1 MYVILFKKSG
11 NVLDSN
17 PNDYENS
24 PKYNPGEFSS
34 WWKVWLSH
42 LVLLVKLALK
52 NKMHNTIRLETQ
64 NKRAHQSAQGQL
76 DCEWTS
82 YELLVHFQIRMCVY
96 WVMRALILYGSREG
110 HKPQSLIK
118 PLHQATSNRMERGQL
133 GLFPSHFPKLK
144 LYIVLKL
151 NLII

>member
-64 NKRAHQSAQGQL
+64 NKSSSIHPRTTRL
-76 DCEWTS
+76 WMDVVWTS
-82 YELLVHFQIRMCVY
+82 CAH
-96 WVMRALILYGSREG
+96 
-110 HKPQSLIK
+110 
-118 PLHQATSNRMERGQL
+118 SN
-133 GLFPSHFPKLK
+133 
-144 LYIVLKL
+144 
-151 NLII
+151 

>member
-1 MYVILFKKSG
+1 MYAILSKKSG

-17 PNDYENS
+17 PNDFENP

-34 WWKVWLSH
+34 WWLSQ

-52 NKMHNTIRLETQ
+52 NKMYNTIRFETQ
-64 NKRAHQSAQGQL
+64 NKRVYQSTQGQL
-76 DCEWTS
+76 DCGWTS
-82 YELLVHFQIRMCVY
+82 YELLVHVQIRVCVY
-96 WVMRALILYGSREG
+96 WVMRALFLYGSREG
-110 HKPQSLIK
+110 RKLQSLIK
-118 PLHQATSNRMERGQL
+118 PLHQATSNRIERGQL
-133 GLFPSHFPKLK
+133 GFFPLHFLKLK